1 MNAPLANPAAP
12 QSAQSSRIPS
22 SAPSSAGPVPAASES
37 AATSGRQPAAQAAS
51 LVTLTDLPLADSYG
65 ELGEDFY
72 TRVDPSPLADPYLVA
87 ASAPAC
93 RLVGVDQ
100 ASLQTPE
107 GIAVLAGNAVPPHS
121 RPLAAVYAGHQFGVW
136 AGRLG
141 DGRALLLGDAAAA
154 AASGY
159 RALAGSDQQL
169 LDFDRWELQ
178 LKGAGMTPYS
188 RMGDGRAVLRSSI
201 REYLCSEAM
210 AALGIPTTRAMAV
223 VGSDVPVFREDVET
237 AAVVLRMS
245 PSFVRFG
252 SFEYFYYFRKHD
264 QLRVLADQV
273 IRQFYPACAAREES
287 HAALLAEVTAR
298 TARLMAKWQ
307 AVGFCHGVMN
317 TDNMSILGLTID
329 YGPFGFLDA
338 FESGH
343 ICNHSDEGGR
353 YAYARQPDIGEWNCY
368 ALGQSLVPLIGSAKA
383 TEDALQG
390 YRSAYQ
396 EEFLLQLR
404 AKLGLAESQAE
415 DVALIESLFAMLDRT
430 HADFTL
436 FFRNLAGVRRDGAG
450 GDAAVRDLCIDREDC
465 DRWLAQY
472 RARLTAEAASD
483 DQRRASMNQVNPR
496 FVLRNY
502 LAEAAIRQAT
512 AALGDPPAERDFGE
526 VARLARVLATP
537 FDEQPA
543 NDQYAALPPD
553 WASAIEVSCS
563 S

>member
-1 MNAPLANPAAP
+1 MNAPLARPPVAQPGQALRPASADAGPAP
-12 QSAQSSRIPS
+12 
-22 SAPSSAGPVPAASES
+22 AGPVLS
-37 AATSGRQPAAQAAS
+37 A
-51 LVTLTDLPLADSYG
+51 LPLADRYG
-65 ELGEDFY
+65 ALGEDFF

-87 ASAPAC
+87 VSAPAC
-93 RLVGVDQ
+93 GLVGVDP
-100 ASLQTPE
+100 ATLGEPESL
-107 GIAVLAGNAVPPHS
+107 AALAGNAVLPNS

-141 DGRALLLGDAAAA
+141 DGRALLLGDAPAK

-159 RALAGSDQQL
+159 RALGESDQQL

-178 LKGAGMTPYS
+178 LKGSGSTPYS

-201 REYLCSEAM
+201 REFLCSEAM

-223 VGSDVPVFREDVET
+223 AGSDVPVFREDVET

-252 SFEYFYYFRKHD
+252 TFEYFYYYRKHD
-264 QLRVLADQV
+264 QLKLLADEV
-273 IRQFYPACAAREES
+273 IRLFYPDCAAREQPY
-287 HAALLAEVTAR
+287 AAFLSEVTAR
-298 TARLMAKWQ
+298 TARLIAKWQ

-368 ALGQSLVPLIGSAKA
+368 ALGQTLVPLIGSPQA
-383 TEDALQG
+383 TEAALQVYKTA
-390 YRSAYQ
+390 YRD
-396 EEFLLQLR
+396 EFLLQMR
-404 AKLGLAESQAE
+404 AKLGLSQPQAE
-415 DVALIESLFAMLDRT
+415 DAGVVESLFAMLERSR
-430 HADFTL
+430 ADFTL
-436 FFRNLAGVRRDGAG
+436 FFRHLGGVARDGAEADG
-450 GDAAVRDLCIDREDC
+450 PVRDLCIDRADC

-472 RARLTAEAASD
+472 RSRLAAEAQPD
-483 DQRRASMNQVNPR
+483 GQRRAAMDRVNPR

-502 LAEAAIRQAT
+502 LAEGAIRQAT
-512 AALGDPPAERDFGE
+512 VALADPPLAREFTE
-526 VARLARVLATP
+526 VARLAQVLSQP
-537 FDEQPA
+537 FDEQPG
-543 NDQYAALPPD
+543 NDQYAAPPPD

>member
-1 MNAPLANPAAP
+1 MMNAPLAKPLAPRPAQPPGSAVEIPMKPAADG
-12 QSAQSSRIPS
+12 
-22 SAPSSAGPVPAASES
+22 AGAAG
-37 AATSGRQPAAQAAS
+37 AAFA
-51 LVTLTDLPLADSYG
+51 DLPLADGYG
-65 ELGEDFY
+65 SLGEDFF

-87 ASAPAC
+87 VSAPAC
-93 RLVGVDQ
+93 ALVGVDP
-100 ASLQTPE
+100 ASLAAPE
-107 GIAVLAGNAVPPHS
+107 ATAILAGSALPPQS

-141 DGRALLLGDAAAA
+141 DGRALLLGDVAAAA
-154 AASGY
+154 SSGY

-169 LDFDRWELQ
+169 LDFERWELQ
-178 LKGAGMTPYS
+178 LKGSGMTPYS

-201 REYLCSEAM
+201 REFLCSEAM

-223 VGSDVPVFREDVET
+223 AGSDVPVFREDVET

-264 QLRVLADQV
+264 QLRLLADYV
-273 IRQFYPACAAREES
+273 IRQFYPACASREQPY
-287 HAALLAEVTAR
+287 AALLSEVTAR
-298 TARLMAKWQ
+298 TARLIAKWQ

-338 FESGH
+338 FEADH

-353 YAYARQPDIGEWNCY
+353 YAYSRQPDIGEWNCY
-368 ALGQSLVPLIGSAKA
+368 ALGQSLVPLIGSAKD
-383 TEDALQG
+383 TEDALQVYKTA
-390 YRSAYQ
+390 YRD
-396 EEFLLQLR
+396 EFLLQMR
-404 AKLGLAESQAE
+404 AKLGLAESQPE
-415 DVALIESLFAMLDRT
+415 DMALVESLFAMLERS
-430 HADFTL
+430 HPDFTL
-436 FFRNLAGVRRDGAG
+436 FFRNLGGVARDNAG
-450 GDAAVRDLCIDREDC
+450 GDGPVRDLCIDREDC

-472 RARLTAEAASD
+472 RMRLAAEAVSD
-483 DQRRASMNQVNPR
+483 EQRRAAMNRVNPR

-502 LAEAAIRQAT
+502 LAEAAIRQAN
-512 AALGDPPAERDFGE
+512 AALGDAPGQRQFTE
-526 VARLARVLATP
+526 VARLAQVLAAP

-543 NDQYAALPPD
+543 SAQYAAQPPD
-553 WASAIEVSCS
+553 WASHIEVSCS

>member
-1 MNAPLANPAAP
+1 MNAPLSRPLPPLPA
-12 QSAQSSRIPS
+12 SSPGV
-22 SAPSSAGPVPAASES
+22 AEPTPPGVPAEGQV
-37 AATSGRQPAAQAAS
+37 AAAAFAE
-51 LVTLTDLPLADSYG
+51 LPLADRYG
-65 ELGEDFY
+65 ALGEDFF
-72 TRVDPSPLADPYLVA
+72 TRLDPAPLAEPYLVA
-87 ASAPAC
+87 QSPAAC
-93 RLVGVDQ
+93 RLVGVDP
-100 ASLQTPE
+100 ASLSAAAATA
-107 GIAVLAGNAVPPHS
+107 ILAGNASLPRS

-154 AASGY
+154 AGSGY
-159 RALAGSDQQL
+159 SALAGSDQEL
-169 LDFDRWELQ
+169 LDFGRWELQ

-201 REYLCSEAM
+201 REFLCSEAM

-223 VGSDVPVFREDVET
+223 AGSDVPVFREDVET

-252 SFEYFYYFRKHD
+252 SFEYFYYFRKHE
-264 QLRVLADQV
+264 QLRTLADHV
-273 IRQFYPACAAREES
+273 IREFYPDCAAREQPY
-287 HAALLAEVTAR
+287 AALLSEVTAR
-298 TARLMAKWQ
+298 TARLIAKWQ

-338 FESGH
+338 FEADH

-368 ALGQSLVPLIGSAKA
+368 ALGQSLVPLIGGAKE
-383 TEDALQG
+383 TEDALQV
-390 YRSAYQ
+390 YKSAYRD
-396 EEFLLQLR
+396 EFLLQMR
-404 AKLGLAESQAE
+404 AKLGLAEAQKE
-415 DVALIESLFAMLDRT
+415 DAVLVESLFAMLERS
-430 HADFTL
+430 HPDFTL
-436 FFRNLAGVRRDGAG
+436 FFRNLAGVARDGSD
-450 GDAAVRDLCIDREDC
+450 GDAPVRDLCIDRDDC

-472 RARLTAEAASD
+472 RARLAAEARPD
-483 DQRRASMNQVNPR
+483 GERRAAMNQVNPR

-502 LAEAAIRQAT
+502 LAEAAIRQAN
-512 AALGDPPAERDFGE
+512 AALGDPPGQRAFTE
-526 VARLARVLATP
+526 VARLAQVLSAP

-543 NDQYAALPPD
+543 NAQYAALPPD
-553 WASAIEVSCS
+553 WASHIEVSCS